1 MNQKSHSSFL
11 MRRNPRKVCW
21 TQIYRRLHKKG
32 ALEEA
37 AKKRTR
43 RTQKVQRAIVGAS
56 LETIKLKREQKPEV
70 RQAAREAALRYDS
83 LLIVLA

>member
-1 MNQKSHSSFL
+1 